1 MYLLKILIE
10 YDKNECL
17 DLFIVVSIIKFMHLN
32 IGQMKVAGKWRKPAE
47 GIMLS
52 GISEKEMRL

>member
-1 MYLLKILIE
+1 MEKLI
-10 YDKNECL
+10 YSDKNECF
-17 DLFIVVSIIKFMHLN
+17 DLFIVVSIIRLMHLN
-32 IGQMKVAGKWRKPAE
+32 IGHKKAAGKWRKPAE